1 MLIKNQW
8 ENKNQSRV
16 NSIFHRIHRK
26 FTPTHKTT
34 KKKRNVKS
42 YFSKRYFPQ
51 LPLLLFHHRNF
62 AFESSYL
69 IPKILFWYLNL
80 VFDVYNNSLH
90 FRNLGMEVSDCE
102 SHNLHPSPN
111 SGRCLHK
118 IHEIARV
125 ANNHHKVAFDQRE
138 SHLEAKCKNSDLQCE
153 FMENV
158 S

>member
-1 MLIKNQW
+1 MLIRNQW
-8 ENKNQSRV
+8 EKTKSRV
-16 NSIFHRIHRK
+16 NSLQLK
-26 FTPTHKTT
+26 NNQNE
-34 KKKRNVKS
+34 KKRKK

-51 LPLLLFHHRNF
+51 LPLLLFHYKNF

-69 IPKILFWYLNL
+69 IPKILFWYLSL

-90 FRNLGMEVSDCE
+90 FRNLCTEVSDCE

-125 ANNHHKVAFDQRE
+125 ASNHHKVAFDQRE

-153 FMENV
+153 NLENV